1 MTWGRVRASLA
12 RVRCSL
18 EPFHRVERGSDHAVN
33 LVIVTLGTFQVARA
47 CAEGR
52 AKPVVFPTAVIC
64 RLPARRNERCRSE
77 RTVKRGG
84 VAS

>member
-1 MTWGRVRASLA
+1 MTWGSVRASLV

-33 LVIVTLGTFQVARA
+33 LLIVPLGTFQVARA

-52 AKPVVFPTAVIC
+52 AEPVSPRPSFVAYP
-64 RLPARRNERCRSE
+64 PAGTNDAGANER
-77 RTVKRGG
+77 
-84 VAS
+84 